1 MPELV
6 TFPNSLLEQL
16 AVDEVRRHFGMLED
30 SPVTTFLLE
39 HPALSSILLD
49 AVAPLRKCFG
59 ADCLFNLRA
68 PFDESGSQTLYA
80 VAMWPGSTQG
90 VRTAFA
96 AFDDTWWVAHSQP
109 ASGYLVF
116 TYELV

>member
-6 TFPNSLLEQL
+6 TIPNSLLEQL
-16 AVDEVRRHFGMLED
+16 ALDEVRRHFGMLED

-59 ADCLFNLRA
+59 ADCVFNLRA

-80 VAMWPGSTQG
+80 VAMWPGSTQH
-90 VRTAFA
+90 VRKALA
-96 AFDDTWWVAHSQP
+96 EFDDGWWISHSQS
-109 ASGYLVF
+109 ASGYLTF